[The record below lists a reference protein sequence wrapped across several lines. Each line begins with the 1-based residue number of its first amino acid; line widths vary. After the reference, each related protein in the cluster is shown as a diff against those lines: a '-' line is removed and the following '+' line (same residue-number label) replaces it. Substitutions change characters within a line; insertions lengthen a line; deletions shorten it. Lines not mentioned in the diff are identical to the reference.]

1 MRELL
6 ERRPKIVTS
15 ESDQLVDLHHVRH
28 HDLSKNNRRDPETAN
43 DPDGCQIETIM
54 LDHQSPDHRYSL
66 HPGELVF
73 AKSWEEEDKF
83 TLFSALATLVCIVS
97 YIINIGTD
105 VAVSY
110 LLFVEGN
117 FWWFGFTVASTAI
130 PALTVNIFSIRW
142 YMHDAQETK
151 SQSEALA
158 KPHTSKKD
166 WIMRIFF
173 HIVLLGPVLRNRK
186 LRQQKQHEERRDW
199 HLTFRKASPVT
210 VDQSRDVDYHLL
222 MIQEDRDTALLAL
235 LESFMESAPQLVLQI
250 YILAQREEVPA
261 EFLTVCFQVASV
273 ISSLFE
279 LSWAL
284 AFYQRALRRSVLDKK
299 NMTRIGTALQF
310 LWRFC
315 TIGARV
321 LALALFTS
329 EYKLWI
335 VPVCVGHWG
344 IMTVW
349 IMHQHTDFL

>member
-1 MRELL
+1 MSGTTIS
-6 ERRPKIVTS
+6 P
-15 ESDQLVDLHHVRH
+15 
-28 HDLSKNNRRDPETAN
+28 KNNRRDPETAN

-73 AKSWEEEDKF
+73 AKSWQEEDKF

-142 YMHDAQETK
+142 YTHDAQETK

-173 HIVLLGPVLRNRK
+173 HIVLLGPVLR
-186 LRQQKQHEERRDW
+186 
-199 HLTFRKASPVT
+199 KASRT
-210 VDQSRDVDYHLL
+210 LCETKH
-222 MIQEDRDTALLAL
+222 
-235 LESFMESAPQLVLQI
+235 LQI
-250 YILAQREEVPA
+250 FLRLECHSCARDGLCKTSWEELCALNMKTLSRSILHWK
-261 EFLTVCFQVASV
+261 LCC
-273 ISSLFE
+273 
-279 LSWAL
+279 
-284 AFYQRALRRSVLDKK
+284 RA
-299 NMTRIGTALQF
+299 
-310 LWRFC
+310 
-315 TIGARV
+315 
-321 LALALFTS
+321 
-329 EYKLWI
+329 I
-335 VPVCVGHWG
+335 VE
-344 IMTVW
+344 T
-349 IMHQHTDFL
+349 